1 VFYLTYLRRELR
13 RRARQTLITATG
25 LAIGIGLVVTITAAA
40 SGVRNAQATVLHAL
54 YGIGTD
60 ITVTTDPPPPPK
72 PGSPD
77 ATGFGLTP
85 GRDAQHLDLLGLPPG
100 LGLLDQASVA
110 RVAKLTG
117 VASASGGLTL
127 VNQKL
132 TVPSAGSLGPDG
144 RPPAGALP
152 TTSTVDGVD
161 VTGTGLG
168 PLASGSLDA
177 GRTLAA
183 ADAAA
188 DVAVVDS
195 SYAKANS
202 IEVGSTVTVAGTKF
216 TVVGISRQPSG
227 GGAADV
233 YIPLRRAQQLARFQ
247 HLPDLTGRV
256 DTIYVAARNAS
267 AIDTVRREI
276 GRQLPTATV
285 TSSAS
290 LAGAVSGSLASAAR
304 LATQL
309 GRWLAVAALLAAFAV
324 ASLLT
329 VASVTRRVRE
339 FGTLKALG
347 WRSRRIVAQL
357 LGESAVTGLLG
368 AAVGTALGVAGAALV
383 TAVAPTLSAT
393 VAQNPGSAPPQNI
406 SINGSGMHKQVAEG
420 ATHTVAVHLTAPV
433 TGTAIAAAV
442 ALAIAG
448 ALLAGALGGWRA
460 ARLRPAEALSRV
472 A

>member
-1 VFYLTYLRRELR
+1 MFYLTYLRRELR

-40 SGVRNAQATVLHAL
+40 AGVRNAQAAVLHAL

-60 ITVTTDPPPPPK
+60 ISVTTDAPPPPK

-77 ATGFGLTP
+77 AASFGLTP
-85 GRDAQHLDLLGLPPG
+85 GQDAQHLDLLGLPPG
-100 LGLLDQASVA
+100 LGLLDEASVA
-110 RVAKLTG
+110 KVARLAG
-117 VASASGGLTL
+117 VARASGGLTL

-132 TVPSAGSLGPDG
+132 TVPSAKQLGPDG
-144 RPPAGALP
+144 KPPASALP

-161 VTGTGLG
+161 VTDLALG
-168 PLASGSLDA
+168 PLASGSLA
-177 GRTLAA
+177 SGRELTA
-183 ADAAA
+183 ADATAN
-188 DVAVVDS
+188 VAVVDS
-195 SYAKANS
+195 GYAKANGL
-202 IEVGSTVTVAGTKF
+202 EVGATVTVAGAAF

-227 GGAADV
+227 GGADV
-233 YIPLRRAQQLARFQ
+233 YLPLQRAQQLARFQ
-247 HLPDLTGRV
+247 HLANLSGKV
-256 DTIYVAARNAS
+256 DILYVAARSAS
-267 AIDTVRREI
+267 GIDAVRREI
-276 GRQLPTATV
+276 GRLLPQATV

-304 LATQL
+304 LASQL

-329 VASVTRRVRE
+329 VAAVTRRVRE

-368 AAVGTALGVAGAALV
+368 AVAGTALGVAGAALV

-393 VAQNPGSAPPQNI
+393 VAQNPGSAPPQNV
-406 SINGSGMHKQVAEG
+406 SLNGSGMHKQAAAD

-442 ALAIAG
+442 ALALAG

-460 ARLRPAEALSRV
+460 ARLRPADALSRV